1 MLFYGASVF
10 SQVPYMS
17 KGLVLEEVGSSGIQ
31 ELGRLEGGETVIGRE
46 PDQGLAI
53 DHGAISREHGSF
65 LRVRNHWFYKDLG
78 STNGSWI
85 NGNAVIQGIWQLVRP
100 NDYIQLADLAV
111 RLRSASGEG
120 VATTLTGLPAT
131 NGRSLIIFSED
142 RFIDEFPIPEFGRA
156 LVVGGSQGD
165 LDIRGDV
172 YENPSLVVERRGDS
186 VCAYDVAKEYSLKVN
201 GEEVEET
208 SALKDRDTIELCE
221 YMILFN
227 DPPSV
232 VGAAAGA
239 GAMGTGAQGTLTSL
253 KDWGEEQGPDLVAAE
268 PVQPI
273 QPVSTSFGRSFESPD
288 EMDLAETISMDPNQ
302 MSSAYGSPPG
312 RYEQYPYG
320 DPSQQYGRSSLE
332 DKVIILLG
340 VVLFLVL
347 ALLVVWYVLV

>member
-1 MLFYGASVF
+1 
-10 SQVPYMS
+10 MS
-17 KGLVLEEVGSSGIQ
+17 KALILEEVGSSGIR
-31 ELGRLEGGETVIGRE
+31 EIGRLDGGETVIGRE
-46 PDQGLAI
+46 PDKGLAI

-85 NGNAVIQGIWQLVRP
+85 NGNSLPQGIWQLVRP

-111 RLRSASGEG
+111 RLRSEEG
-120 VATTLTGLPAT
+120 GGISATLTGMPAT
-131 NGRSLIIFSED
+131 NGRSLVIFSD
-142 RFIDEFPIPEFGRA
+142 GRFIDEFPIPEFGRA

-186 VCAYDVAKEYSLKVN
+186 VCAYNVAKEYELKVN
-201 GEEVEET
+201 GGSVEET
-208 SALKDRDTIELCE
+208 SALKDRDIIELCE
-221 YMILFN
+221 FTILFN

-232 VGAAAGA
+232 VSGAGAAA
-239 GAMGTGAQGTLTSL
+239 MGTSPQGTLTNL
-253 KDWGEEQGPDLVAAE
+253 KDWGEEQAGPDLVGGV
-268 PVQPI
+268 PTPTQ
-273 QPVSTSFGRSFESPD
+273 QPVSTHFGRTFESQD
-288 EMDLAETISMDPNQ
+288 ETDLAETISMDPSQ
-302 MSSAYGSPPG
+302 MSAAYGSTPG
-312 RYEQYPYG
+312 RYGQYPYE